1 MWKSGLTDSHILWVA
16 SSVVMLL
23 AVPFQR
29 CRYYYCCC
37 CCYGDWLPGGVDSEV
52 GCYSRLPRDVLHLR
66 PRTPPAP
73 RPEVPQSAKLVL
85 VLPQSVRNAN
95 KQNKEDKF
103 RNCPVGQRT
112 LSVAHKVN
120 SISFYRIAGGHKKS
134 TYSCPVVDRHAIQW
148 TESALLH
155 TVYIHNNFPFS
166 LSF

>member
-1 MWKSGLTDSHILWVA
+1 MTDSHILWVA
-16 SSVVMLL
+16 SSVVMPL

-52 GCYSRLPRDVLHLR
+52 GCYSRLPRDVLRLR

-120 SISFYRIAGGHKKS
+120 SISFYIELL
-134 TYSCPVVDRHAIQW
+134 VDIKNQHIHVQWWIVTQSSEPNPRYYIQ
-148 TESALLH
+148 
-155 TVYIHNNFPFS
+155 YIYITIS
-166 LSF
+166 LSLSLFKKI